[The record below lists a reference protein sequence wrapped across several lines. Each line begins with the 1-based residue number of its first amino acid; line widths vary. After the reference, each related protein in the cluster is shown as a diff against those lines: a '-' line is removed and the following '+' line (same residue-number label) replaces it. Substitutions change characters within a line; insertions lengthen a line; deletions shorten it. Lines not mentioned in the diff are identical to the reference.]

1 MSLSLQDTARMK
13 PRSHGHKV
21 IGSLAALTILAG
33 SLAPAAAQM
42 GPREEEGTA
51 AGAIIGGIVGGLIGG
66 RGGAAVGGAI
76 AGVVIGGLI
85 GNRIGAAID
94 EEDRAALEQATR
106 VAIRSGKSQRRTN
119 KRTGVRIRAQVI
131 SSQKVEGK
139 PCRTIKQEVVLKDG
153 NVVNDTVRACR
164 GPNGWEV

>member
-1 MSLSLQDTARMK
+1 MQSLQVN
-13 PRSHGHKV
+13 PRRHGGKLV
-21 IGSLAALTILAG
+21 CGFAALTILAG
-33 SLAPAAAQM
+33 SVAPAPAQM
-42 GPREEEGTA
+42 GQREEEGTA

-76 AGVVIGGLI
+76 AGTVIGGII

-94 EEDRAALEQATR
+94 EEDRAALERATR
-106 VAIRSGKSQRRTN
+106 TAIRTGKSQRHAN
-119 KRTGVRIRAQVI
+119 KRTGVRIRAHVV

-153 NVVNDTVRACR
+153 NVLNDTVRACR